1 VISGRVL
8 VDTGPLVAIFLSRDA
23 HHARCVEQLQELP
36 APLFTCW
43 PVITEVAWLLRRF
56 PPAVEGFLG
65 SFPAGLLRPLELD
78 DHAFSWIRSFL
89 ARYRRLEPQV
99 ADAALVYLAEREE
112 IDTVF
117 TLDVRDF
124 SIYRLRGN
132 RALRLLPSSEV

>member
-1 VISGRVL
+1 MISGRVL

-23 HHARCVEQLQELP
+23 HHARCVGQLQKLSP
-36 APLFTCW
+36 PLFTCW

-56 PPAVEGFLG
+56 PLAVEGFLG
-65 SFPAGLLRPLELD
+65 SFEAGLLRPLELD
-78 DHAFSWIRSFL
+78 DHAFPWIRSFL

-99 ADAALVYLAEREE
+99 ADASLVYLAEREE

-132 RALRLLPSSEV
+132 RALRLLPSGEI